1 MKRLYAARAPFVS
14 WCSLLHDHIYVSQ
27 ISPCASKV
35 LVLAVIFLLY
45 TDGLDV
51 TWAAW
56 CGSDVE
62 CVEKKKRTHLEM
74 KSLTRDYGFIYPAL
88 NALLNFHLWEG
99 YVLKG

>member
-1 MKRLYAARAPFVS
+1 MPATLTQWTVDTAVKRLYAARAPFVS

-27 ISPCASKV
+27 ISSCASKV

-62 CVEKKKRTHLEM
+62 CVEKKKTYPP
-74 KSLTRDYGFIYPAL
+74 RDEKFNKG
-88 NALLNFHLWEG
+88 LWF
-99 YVLKG
+99 YLSCA